1 MCTSLCVNSC
11 KIALFFQVDILSQIL
26 DKDLHREDESSFESL
41 FNQSMY
47 LSLSFGRVGAD
58 MRCVL
63 TPLFRKN
70 LLEQFHS
77 GVDKADS
84 QLESQMKVYKVPGI
98 KNIPRPVNENMLSGP
113 PEQLLDYYP
122 LAEYCNGLLMVLNML
137 RVTAPLNIVKEVY
150 GTFRKSLD
158 KAVQVLL
165 AFYHREQQAFSE
177 MERQNYVALCICFAD
192 DFVPYICKC
201 LALSFPSTQVAECL
215 GVTLTV
221 LQDSKILHI
230 DQVKI
235 CDPLSSITGVNIN

>member
-1 MCTSLCVNSC
+1 ME
-11 KIALFFQVDILSQIL
+11 ILAQIL
-26 DKDLHREDESSFESL
+26 DQDLQKEDESSFESL

-70 LLEQFHS
+70 LLEQFHN
-77 GVDKADS
+77 GLEKADN
-84 QLESQMKVYKVPGI
+84 QFDSQMRVYKVPTI
-98 KNIPRPVNENMLSGP
+98 KNVPRPVNENMLSGP
-113 PEQLLDYYP
+113 PERLLDYYP
-122 LAEYCNGLLMVLNML
+122 LAEYCNGLLTVLNLL

-150 GTFRKSLD
+150 GSFMKSIE
-158 KAVQVLL
+158 KTVQVLV
-165 AFYHREQQAFSE
+165 AFYHREQQAFSDV
-177 MERQNYVALCICFAD
+177 ERQNFVAFCVCFTEE
-192 DFVPYICKC
+192 FVPYISKC

-221 LQDSKILHI
+221 LQESKILYV

-235 CDPLSSITGVNIN
+235 CEPLGSITSVNIN